1 MAHLKSQN
9 ITGWPITTITFHES
23 ATKDQLAAF
32 ANQSIQADDSIC
44 IRSHLCSA
52 LRFMIHHSSLITSS
66 LDETFKGMVELNGM
80 IINLVGGWFHP
91 ISTVL

>member
-32 ANQSIQADDSIC
+32 ASQSIQADDRIC

-52 LRFMIHHSSLITSS
+52 LRFMTHHSSLITSS
-66 LDETFKGMVELNGM
+66 LDETLKGMVELNG
-80 IINLVGGWFHP
+80 IWLVGRFIP
-91 ISTVL
+91 SQQYYS